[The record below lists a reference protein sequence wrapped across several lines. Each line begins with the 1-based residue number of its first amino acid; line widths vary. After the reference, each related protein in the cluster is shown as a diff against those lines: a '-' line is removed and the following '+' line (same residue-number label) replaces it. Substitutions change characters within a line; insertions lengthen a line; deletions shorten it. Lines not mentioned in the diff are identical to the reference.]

1 MRIET
6 AKIKCARELNKIAK
20 LLEPEDRKKAMAQF
34 HVSYVTI
41 SRYLSGKV
49 ANLILGINL
58 LNFFKKQVR
67 RRTERISGLLR

>member
-1 MRIET
+1 MHIEN
-6 AKIKCARELNKIAK
+6 AKIKCARELRKIAK
-20 LLEPEDRKKAMAQF
+20 LLEPEDRKKAMAAF
-34 HVSYVTI
+34 DVSYVTI

-67 RRTERISGLLR
+67 KRSDRISGLLR